1 MVRFSYSKE
10 IDEREPWEYYPMEF
24 SVNDAVARHT
34 TFRIV
39 KGFQKKVRFSFK
51 SGNFEFII
59 VDYRK
64 SHPDGRWIN
73 VPSLSQWFE
82 VLPALKREVSPKYHG
97 GLYDS
102 FKYWTWMLF
111 PYFNTEYS
119 QIGPRDYI
127 ETLGVHLDFAQALM
141 FASISLIKSGTFRGD
156 IHLDTVNVEDQIYF
170 YSNPK
175 GHGMLYRDLFFYN
188 SYLDFMSNV
197 TQLKYPRIPVDM
209 DDFFPME
216 TGKTDNGIIASIM

>member
-10 IDEREPWEYYPMEF
+10 IDEREPWAMEF
-24 SVNDAVARHT
+24 SEIAVNDAVARHT

-119 QIGPRDYI
+119 QIKSNEKLI
-127 ETLGVHLDFAQALM
+127 Q
-141 FASISLIKSGTFRGD
+141 ISWRIRGCAFRKD
-156 IHLDTVNVEDQIYF
+156 DTEDSFKIHRRTI
-170 YSNPK
+170 
-175 GHGMLYRDLFFYN
+175 FF
-188 SYLDFMSNV
+188 
-197 TQLKYPRIPVDM
+197 
-209 DDFFPME
+209 
-216 TGKTDNGIIASIM
+216 